1 MEFCKTCDNMLFI
14 QIDNGDDD
22 ALEGSSDVEENVN
35 KSTLIYYCKNCDEKY
50 DNIDK
55 TKCVYHLEYNNDDVK
70 RNIVVNKYIVND
82 TTLPKAHGIKCPND
96 NCPSKRS
103 NIVYIKN
110 DDNNMNY
117 CYICVDCHNAGI
129 TPNTW

>member
-1 MEFCKTCDNMLFI
+1 MLYI
-14 QIDNGDDD
+14 QIDTGENSEDDPE
-22 ALEGSSDVEENVN
+22 ASDSIGHSNS
-35 KSTLIYYCKNCDEKY
+35 KLIYYCKNCDEQY

-55 TKCVYHLEYNNDDVK
+55 TKCVYHLEYNMDDVK
-70 RNIVVNKYIVND
+70 REAVVNKYIVND
-82 TTLPKAHGIKCPND
+82 TTLPKARGIKCPNST
-96 NCPSKRS
+96 CPSKKS

-110 DDNNMNY
+110 DDDNMKY